1 MHDALPSMWAGLS
14 AGVAAWIAALASG
27 ARFDWRR
34 DRGGM
39 AIMHIEAPNRRLEVV
54 ATQAI
59 SHFEI
64 QGVDKYKFSECL
76 PVHNLCFV
84 KICGLDNWTRTTTV
98 QDIQRT
104 GKFSQ
109 VAAA

>member
-1 MHDALPSMWAGLS
+1 MVDVGSRLPHMHGAPPSTRAGLS
-14 AGVAAWIAALASG
+14 AGVVPWIMVLAPG

-64 QGVDKYKFSECL
+64 QGC
-76 PVHNLCFV
+76 
-84 KICGLDNWTRTTTV
+84 RQV
-98 QDIQRT
+98 QIQ
-104 GKFSQ
+104 
-109 VAAA
+109 